1 MVQTAEAICLRC
13 SEKKPSENISKI
25 LIKRSPT
32 KYNFCKGSG
41 LLFSQFTKIA
51 LCRESFPRMTPK
63 LSRITFLEN
72 IYNGLLLQLQVT
84 HKELDKRGLLLQYR
98 LSKHRLYNPRH
109 EYPQS
114 QPRTKC
120 LIICIVIL

>member
-32 KYNFCKGSG
+32 KYNFLQRLRLIIQSIYEIV
-41 LLFSQFTKIA
+41 LR
-51 LCRESFPRMTPK
+51 RESFPRMTPK
-63 LSRITFLEN
+63 LSRTTFLEN
-72 IYNGLLLQLQVT
+72 IYNGLFLQLQVT

-114 QPRTKC
+114 QPRKKC

>member
-32 KYNFCKGSG
+32 KYNFLQRLRLIIQSIYEIV
-41 LLFSQFTKIA
+41 LR
-51 LCRESFPRMTPK
+51 RESFPRMTPK
-63 LSRITFLEN
+63 LFRTTFLEN

-114 QPRTKC
+114 EPRKKC